1 MITALLLAGCAADP
15 GPVEETC
22 TVVPVPAGE
31 VRATRIVCEEQ
42 LVAGGEGRVG
52 DWLIEN
58 AVARFVVRD
67 TYASLTQLGEAG
79 GGLVDASLLGGP
91 DLLMELLPVGERGSA
106 SATVTGDEG
115 VVEIGAFAWR
125 LAADE
130 STLHLE
136 GESPTA
142 TWVPRPGPIDVE
154 LLDPIEPPAD
164 QEEWQAAVTMR
175 DATRAA
181 ILARTGEPDL
191 VHERVLDRMA
201 DEARGK
207 EVG

>member
-1 MITALLLAGCAADP
+1 VL
-15 GPVEETC
+15 
-22 TVVPVPAGE
+22 
-31 VRATRIVCEEQ
+31 
-42 LVAGGEGRVG
+42 
-52 DWLIEN
+52 
-58 AVARFVVRD
+58 RD
-67 TYASLTQLGEAG
+67 G
-79 GGLVDASLLGGP
+79 
-91 DLLMELLPVGERGSA
+91 
-106 SATVTGDEG
+106 
-115 VVEIGAFAWR
+115 
-125 LAADE
+125 
-130 STLHLE
+130 
-136 GESPTA
+136 